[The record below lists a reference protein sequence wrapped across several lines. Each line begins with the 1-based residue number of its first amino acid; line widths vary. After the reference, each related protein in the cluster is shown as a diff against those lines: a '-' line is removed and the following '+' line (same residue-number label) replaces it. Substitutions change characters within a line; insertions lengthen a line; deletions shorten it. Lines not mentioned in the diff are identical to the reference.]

1 MEPKQSIAETN
12 AEKNAEKAASSAA
25 HRAESAALAQET
37 ARQKAAHKEQKQREK
52 AEKQAA
58 KQREKQQ
65 RRLEKYDKKT
75 RQEEEALAQAP
86 VGKRP
91 RGRLYTT
98 GEEIVNA
105 ITHGVGAAL
114 SVAAL
119 VWMTVL
125 AVRSGRAVDLAS
137 ALIYGG
143 TMVILYTMSTLYH
156 AIANRSAKKV
166 FQVFDHCTIY
176 LLIAGTYTPF
186 ALSALG
192 GMLGWTIFGAIW
204 ALAALGIV
212 LNAVDMKKFRVFS
225 TILYPLMGWAIVAAF
240 KPLCAAVPAAGIRLL
255 VAGGVAYTLGLIF
268 YGLKKYRYMHS
279 VWHLFVLAGSV
290 LHFLSVV
297 LYVL

>member
-12 AEKNAEKAASSAA
+12 AEKNAE
-25 HRAESAALAQET
+25 
-37 ARQKAAHKEQKQREK
+37 KAAHKEQKQREK

-119 VWMTVL
+119 VWMTARGSCQSPNL
-125 AVRSGRAVDLAS
+125 DL
-137 ALIYGG
+137 
-143 TMVILYTMSTLYH
+143 
-156 AIANRSAKKV
+156 
-166 FQVFDHCTIY
+166 
-176 LLIAGTYTPF
+176 
-186 ALSALG
+186 
-192 GMLGWTIFGAIW
+192 
-204 ALAALGIV
+204 
-212 LNAVDMKKFRVFS
+212 
-225 TILYPLMGWAIVAAF
+225 
-240 KPLCAAVPAAGIRLL
+240 
-255 VAGGVAYTLGLIF
+255 
-268 YGLKKYRYMHS
+268 
-279 VWHLFVLAGSV
+279 
-290 LHFLSVV
+290 
-297 LYVL
+297 